1 MTRDGPRGPVNAAA
15 KHVNLKGV
23 RARCACSRHVA
34 CNMVGSAPVD
44 DGRGGQSDHS
54 GKRALSPVF
63 ATNALQS
70 ITSNVFKWTCHH
82 LRSAFRTTMRIK
94 GNFLLLCFHVDSP
107 LMFAKLLKCCVYQRL
122 ADQFIFGNNMKTWRE
137 GLER

>member
-1 MTRDGPRGPVNAAA
+1 MTRDGLRALTFLLDITLVPCPAEHDMTRDGPRGPVNTAA

-54 GKRALSPVF
+54 GKRALSLVTF
-63 ATNALQS
+63 TLAL
-70 ITSNVFKWTCHH
+70 IFGTLF
-82 LRSAFRTTMRIK
+82 
-94 GNFLLLCFHVDSP
+94 SP
-107 LMFAKLLKCCVYQRL
+107 LMFAKLLKCCVHQRL